1 MTNLLL
7 CHKSTDERPY
17 NVVGLGINIYS
28 GEELCYLIA
37 QNAHTLDHDF
47 MDDRLCEFLDKQLD
61 LTELADKLRGIL
73 RDKGNLSDFV
83 MAILEEI
90 GYCDAD
96 EMRNIRQILIESAGL
111 SPARKHKSRGD
122 NLLRARKFARA
133 IDEYAGTLKKID
145 VEAEPILYAAVLH
158 NMGTAYAKLLLY
170 EKAAEYYLEAYRLNM
185 DDESLIMHIVSCR
198 LYMTKEQFDRMV
210 IRYGYT
216 ERVLSAAEAIFKT
229 RDDYEDSD
237 NKYAKQL
244 MELKRLK
251 ESGMVGRYYEVLD
264 TTLDIWKREYRMSL
278 T

>member
-1 MTNLLL
+1 MTNLIL
-7 CHKSTDERPY
+7 CNMSTAERPY

-28 GEELCYLIA
+28 AEELCYLIA

-47 MDDRLCEFLDKQLD
+47 MDERLCEFLDKQLN
-61 LTELADKLRGIL
+61 LTELSDKLREIL
-73 RDKGNLSDFV
+73 RAKGNLSDFV
-83 MAILEEI
+83 MAILEEV

-96 EMRNIRQILIESAGL
+96 EMRNIKQILIESAGL

-145 VEAEPILYAAVLH
+145 ADAEPILYAAVLH

-185 DDESLIMHIVSCR
+185 DDESLIMHIVCCR
-198 LYMTKEQFDRMV
+198 LYMSREQYDRML
-210 IRYGYT
+210 IRCGYSD
-216 ERVLSAAEAIFKT
+216 RIIDSAEAIVKT
-229 RDDYEDSD
+229 RDDYSSSS
-237 NKYAKQL
+237 NKYARQL
-244 MELKRLK
+244 AELKGLK
-251 ESGMVGRYYEVLD
+251 ESGMVGRYYEALD
-264 TTLDIWKREYRMSL
+264 ETLDLWKREYRMSL